1 MIRAGVAHAAI
12 LAAIHAEAFPPQ
24 EAWGAAA
31 MAGVLGMAGVFG
43 FVDERGGLVLGRL
56 AADEGEI
63 LTLGVLPSARR
74 QGLGRALLQRAI
86 AEAESSVWFLEVS
99 AANTAAL
106 CLYRAA
112 GFAECG
118 RRRGYYATGQDALLL
133 KRPCGPAAPRISPF
147 ESG

>member
-1 MIRAGVAHAAI
+1 
-12 LAAIHAEAFPPQ
+12 
-24 EAWGAAA
+24 
-31 MAGVLGMAGVFG
+31 MADVLGMPGVFA
-43 FVDERGGLVLGRL
+43 FVDQRGGLVLARL

-74 QGLGRALLQRAI
+74 QGLGGALLQRAI

-106 CLYRAA
+106 CLYGAA

-118 RRRGYYATGQDALLL
+118 RRRGYYGAGQDALLL
-133 KRPCGPAAPRISPF
+133 KRAGGPR
-147 ESG
+147 